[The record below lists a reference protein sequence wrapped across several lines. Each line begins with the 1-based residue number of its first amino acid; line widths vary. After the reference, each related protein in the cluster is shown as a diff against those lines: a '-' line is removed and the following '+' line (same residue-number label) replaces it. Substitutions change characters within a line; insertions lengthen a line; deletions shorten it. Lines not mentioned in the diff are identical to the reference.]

1 MQLGS
6 LVPITPGSSFTSA
19 SCSSSATAAGGA
31 AVTAAVRLCD
41 DSFSYT
47 NSSIG
52 TGDTAAELMLSPDPT
67 DAEEDAEDVEK
78 KTAKKVGLKRLSN
91 YISDDVR
98 ARPTEFAQFVCHEF
112 L

>member
-19 SCSSSATAAGGA
+19 TCSSVGGGGSAVPA
-31 AVTAAVRLCD
+31 AAVRLCD

-52 TGDTAAELMLSPDPT
+52 TGDTAAELMFSPEPT
-67 DAEEDAEDVEK
+67 DAEEDAEEVEK
-78 KTAKKVGLKRLSN
+78 KAAKKVGR
-91 YISDDVR
+91 
-98 ARPTEFAQFVCHEF
+98 E
-112 L
+112 